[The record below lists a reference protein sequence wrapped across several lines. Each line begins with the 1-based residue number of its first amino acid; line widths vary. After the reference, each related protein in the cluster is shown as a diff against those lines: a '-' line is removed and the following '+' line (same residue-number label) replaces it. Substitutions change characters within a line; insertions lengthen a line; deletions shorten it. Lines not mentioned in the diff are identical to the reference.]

1 MDEITLTIAKAYP
14 NDSGR
19 GIARLDPH
27 TMMVLQLTPGDIIEL
42 EGKRATSAKV
52 WRADRIDW
60 DQDIIRI
67 DGFIRQNAGAGIG
80 DHVKIKK
87 AEVKIAN
94 KIVLAPPEGTSI
106 QFGGE
111 AEEMVKRQIMKRSI
125 IKGDIIPVMSTMAHP
140 FLGRVVTGQTIPL
153 VAIEAEPDGILTIAD
168 STDIKLREKPV
179 VLEIKGTGITYE
191 DIGGLSDEIQ
201 RLREMIELPMKHP
214 EVFQRLG
221 IDSPKGVLMYG
232 PPGTGKTLIARAVAN
247 ESGSNFFSIAGPEI
261 MSKYY
266 GESEQ
271 RLRELFEQANKE
283 APSIIFIDELDSIA
297 PKREDVTGEVERR
310 VVAQLLTMMDGLEE
324 RGQVVV
330 IGATNRIDAID
341 PALRRPG
348 RFDREVEIGVPDQID
363 RLEIFQIHTRG
374 MPIYNWENDIALKL
388 LSERISS
395 FEKNSLMRIS
405 DNTSRMESLEFEKR
419 NFENDQKEIKDELE
433 KLEKEKKNANESF
446 LQRILGT
453 IINKQNQI
461 KPLKSK
467 IESLEKDIELSK
479 NNIII
484 IEKDIVSI
492 NKINNTIKIKRSILE
507 SIVVDITKV
516 KHYKN
521 VKEFN
526 DIINRF
532 SEGIINQKDTEIS
545 EIEKTLL
552 DSGVV
557 SQDYIKKVI
566 EDSIPYFLN
575 KLASK
580 THGFVGADISA
591 LAREA
596 AMKSLRRYI
605 PQIKVDEAVPQE
617 ILDNMH
623 VTADDFEAALKEVEP
638 SAMREVL
645 VEISEIS
652 WDDVGGLNE
661 ARQEIIEAV
670 EWPLKSPEKFLKMG
684 IQPPKGILLYG
695 PPGTGKT
702 LLAKAVANESS
713 ANFISVRGPQ
723 LLSKWV
729 GESEKAIREVF
740 KKARQVSPSIL
751 FLDELDAI
759 APVRGM
765 DAGSRTSEKVVNQLL
780 TELDG
785 IETLKN
791 VVVIGAT
798 NRPEIIDPALI
809 RSGRFDR
816 LVFVGPP
823 GRAGRVDI
831 FNIHTKNIPLA
842 EDVNKEELADLTENY
857 VGADIE
863 SLCREAVMLAL
874 RENFNTEKVEMSHF
888 RASLKKVRPALVE
901 GMIEYY
907 EKLQEQFKGGTKQ
920 EQKSYIGYR

>member
-1 MDEITLTIAKAYP
+1 MDEIQLTVAKAYP

-27 TMMVLQLTPGDIIEL
+27 TLMVLQLTPGDIIEI

-80 DHVKIKK
+80 DRVKIKK
-87 AEVKIAN
+87 SEVKIAN
-94 KIVLAPPEGTSI
+94 KVILAPPEGTSI

-111 AEEMVKRQIMKRSI
+111 AEDMVKRQIMKRSI
-125 IKGDIIPVMSTMAHP
+125 VRGDIIPVMSTMAHP

-153 VAIEAEPDGILTIAD
+153 IAIEAEPEGIILITEN
-168 STDIKLREKPV
+168 TEIKLREKPV
-179 VLEIKGTGITYE
+179 ILEVTGTGITYE
-191 DIGGLSDEIQ
+191 DIGGLTDEIQ

-214 EVFQRLG
+214 EVFEKLG
-221 IDSPKGVLMYG
+221 IESPKGVLMHG

-247 ESGSNFFSIAGPEI
+247 ESGANFKSINGPEI

-271 RLRELFEQANKE
+271 RLREIFEQANKD

-297 PKREDVTGEVERR
+297 PKREEVTGEVERR

-348 RFDREVEIGVPDQID
+348 RFDREIEIGVPD
-363 RLEIFQIHTRG
+363 RNERFEILQIHTRG
-374 MPIYNWENDIALKL
+374 MP
-388 LSERISS
+388 LSEDVR
-395 FEKNSLMRIS
+395 
-405 DNTSRMESLEFEKR
+405 LE
-419 NFENDQKEIKDELE
+419 EIAD
-433 KLEKEKKNANESF
+433 
-446 LQRILGT
+446 R
-453 IINKQNQI
+453 
-461 KPLKSK
+461 
-467 IESLEKDIELSK
+467 
-479 NNIII
+479 
-484 IEKDIVSI
+484 
-492 NKINNTIKIKRSILE
+492 
-507 SIVVDITKV
+507 
-516 KHYKN
+516 
-521 VKEFN
+521 
-526 DIINRF
+526 
-532 SEGIINQKDTEIS
+532 
-545 EIEKTLL
+545 
-552 DSGVV
+552 
-557 SQDYIKKVI
+557 
-566 EDSIPYFLN
+566 
-575 KLASK
+575 

-596 AMKSLRRYI
+596 AMKALRRYL
-605 PQIKVDEAVPQE
+605 PKIKLDEAVPRE
-617 ILDNMH
+617 ILNSMQ
-623 VTADDFEAALKEVEP
+623 VTGTDFDAALKEVEP

-645 VEISEIS
+645 IEISKVTWNE
-652 WDDVGGLNE
+652 VGGLDE
-661 ARQEIIEAV
+661 AREELLEAV
-670 EWPLKSPEKFLKMG
+670 EWPLKNPEKFLKMG

-702 LLAKAVANESS
+702 LLARAVANESS

-740 KKARQVSPSIL
+740 KKARQVAPSIL

-759 APVRGM
+759 APIRGM
-765 DAGSRTSEKVVNQLL
+765 EIGSKASERVVNQLL

-791 VVVIGAT
+791 VVVIAAT
-798 NRPEIIDPALI
+798 NRPEIVDPALI

-823 GRAGRVDI
+823 GRAGRLEI
-831 FNIHTKNIPLA
+831 FNIHLKNIPLSD
-842 EDVNKEELADLTENY
+842 DVNREELADLTDNY

-863 SLCREAVMLAL
+863 SLCREAAMLAL
-874 RENFNTEKVEMSHF
+874 RENFDNEKVEMKHF
-888 RASLKKVRPALVE
+888 REALKKIRPALVE